1 MNRHQSGEVEGDF
14 TDRRDSGAAMIFVLI
29 WSVVLLGL
37 VLVVSQVVVRQIV
50 PSDRSEDSFAALA
63 AAEAGIE
70 DFLVRL
76 EQPGY
81 ENFLDPTNRAYR
93 EFVDL
98 PGGLGGAQFSY
109 AIDTSRTATAGE
121 IRIYSTGRSGEVS
134 RTVEAVLSR
143 RSTLDYTYLSDI
155 ETPAPNVPGAY
166 SSNRDSG
173 GRAGLT
179 SRELA
184 ESLCSRRWYESG
196 SVDPSGSTGNQRN
209 LNYCQWA
216 GIYSS
221 ERISGRIHTNDV
233 WRLQNTNLREAIE
246 PGAISSSCRSE
257 KEGLAPGEVGCPAE
271 RRYLTTSEPL
281 NTNSILGATWNSRT
295 RFQGNGFGPGG
306 GVDITGRNPRYEPV
320 LELPNSG
327 TAAAELKARAS
338 EGGCIFTGPT
348 RLRFDVVGGKGVV
361 YVTSPSTKLTGDN
374 CGGTLQSSSV
384 PHTTGIIELA
394 DFEDLLIYVQDVPA
408 PGVDDPNNDF
418 DTSNAWPLGSE
429 PTCQPKVGN
438 PSPRSNIYPFVVPS
452 EPGERAGFFSRSAPA
467 GFPSYYA
474 DVNSPWYGSNCARG
488 DAYVEG
494 EVLGRVTIATESNV
508 VLTSSLRDSTAS
520 LVSGAGYGKPS
531 GSSQSVIGTVAG
543 EFAYL
548 YRPTTSGGSWV
559 SDWRE
564 SNANDPILNVAL
576 LAVDACFAAQDPSLE
591 SRNGFIYLWGSISQK
606 YRCIVGFR
614 GGYSKSYQYD
624 ERMQWLAP
632 PYLVNLFGEPWEVR
646 RRGEVNTREQ
656 SVGVSNYEVSQE
668 EASNAVVEDPRVVFG
683 SATVTT
689 DGASVSVSTSQPGR
703 VLVRYSL
710 RTPEG
715 LQYRRILI
723 DAA

>member
-1 MNRHQSGEVEGDF
+1 MTLH
-14 TDRRDSGAAMIFVLI
+14 RRQVSEERTAEPNDSGAAMIFVLI
-29 WSVVLLGL
+29 WSVVLLGF
-37 VLVVSQVVVRQIV
+37 VLVASQVALRQIV

-63 AAEAGIE
+63 AAEAGLE
-70 DFLVRL
+70 DFLIRL
-76 EQPGY
+76 DQPGY
-81 ENFLDPTNRAYR
+81 ENFIDPGNRAYR

-109 AIDTSRTATAGE
+109 AIDTSRAASAGE
-121 IRIYSTGRSGEVS
+121 IRVYSTGRSGDVS

-166 SSNRDSG
+166 SSSRDSG
-173 GRAGLT
+173 GRSGLT

-196 SVDPSGSTGNQRN
+196 PVDPTGNVGNQRN

-221 ERISGRIHTNDV
+221 ERITGRIHTNDV

-257 KEGLAPGEVGCPAE
+257 REGLAPGEVGCPAE

-281 NTNSILGATWNSRT
+281 NSNAILGADWNRRT

-320 LELPNSG
+320 LELPSSG
-327 TAAAELKARAS
+327 ATAAELKARAS
-338 EGGCIFTGPT
+338 EGGCVFTGPT
-348 RLRFDVVGGKGVV
+348 RLRFDVVGGEGIV

-374 CGGTLQSSSV
+374 CGGTLLSSTV
-384 PHTTGIIELA
+384 PHTTGTIRLA
-394 DFEDLLIYVQDVPA
+394 DFEDLLIYVQDVPTS
-408 PGVDDPNNDF
+408 GVDDPNNDF
-418 DTSNAWPLGSE
+418 DTPNSWPLGNE
-429 PTCQPKVGN
+429 PTCQPKVAS
-438 PSPRSNIYPFVVPS
+438 PSPRSNIYPFVVPND
-452 EPGERAGFFSRSAPA
+452 PGERAGFISRSAPA

-474 DVNSPWYGSNCARG
+474 DINSPWYGSNCARG

-520 LVSGAGYGKPS
+520 LVSGANYGKPS
-531 GSSQSVIGTVAG
+531 LASQSVIGTVAG

-564 SNANDPILNVAL
+564 SNANNPILNVAL

-646 RRGEVNTREQ
+646 RRGEVNAQEQ
-656 SVGVSNYEVSQE
+656 AVGTAAYQVLQIEPEGVI
-668 EASNAVVEDPRVVFG
+668 AADPRVVFG
-683 SATVTT
+683 SATVMT
-689 DGASVSVSTSQPGR
+689 DGSSIVVSTQQPGR

-710 RTPEG
+710 RTSDG

-723 DAA
+723 DAS